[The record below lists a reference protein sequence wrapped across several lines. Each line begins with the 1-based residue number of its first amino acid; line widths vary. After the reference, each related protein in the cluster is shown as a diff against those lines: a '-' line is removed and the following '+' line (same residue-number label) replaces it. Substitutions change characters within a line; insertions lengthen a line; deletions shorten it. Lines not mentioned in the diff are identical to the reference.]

1 MSTRKGA
8 DMTRYTVI
16 VDDHM
21 REGLRALAE
30 SERDYTG
37 RASVAAVIRRL
48 VARRLA
54 ERTPDTG
61 AD

>member
-1 MSTRKGA
+1 
-8 DMTRYTVI
+8 MTRYTVI